1 MTTAV
6 RWIIPDCRDR
16 QPLYVVKFSQNPFS
30 PHFRR
35 AMVTTI
41 GG

>member
-1 MTTAV
+1 MTGTV
-6 RWIIPDCRDR
+6 RGFAADLRDR
-16 QPLYVVKFSQNPFS
+16 WPLYVVKFSQNPFS